1 MFFII
6 SKKLRRQLLFVILL
20 VILAVELPIITA
32 GFLTQPQSGDVIII
46 LGAKLIGSEP
56 STMLRLRLEEG
67 LRLYRLG
74 YAPAFIVSGA
84 QGKDEEISEA
94 RAMKQYLINQ
104 GVEEE
109 RILIE
114 DQSFN
119 TYQNLVNS
127 QKIMNQQ
134 GMKKSIIVSN
144 SSHIRRALLIAH
156 NLQMNATD
164 SAAPMAD
171 NEYLTTKQYLRE
183 GAAMAYILFLP
194 K

>member
-6 SKKLRRQLLFVILL
+6 SNKLRRRLLFVLLL

-32 GFLTQPQSGDVIII
+32 GFLTQPEAGDVIII

-56 STMLRLRLEEG
+56 STMLRLRLDEG
-67 LRLYRLG
+67 LRLYRFG

-84 QGKDEEISEA
+84 QGKDEDISEA
-94 RAMKQYLINQ
+94 SAMKQYLINQ
-104 GVEEE
+104 GVEEKH
-109 RILIE
+109 ILIE
-114 DQSFN
+114 DQSFS

-134 GMKKSIIVSN
+134 GMKKAIIVSN

-156 NLQMNATD
+156 NLQMNATA

-171 NEYLTTKQYLRE
+171 NLYLTTKQYLRE
-183 GAAMAYILFLP
+183 GAAMASILFLP